1 MGRDNLIAR
10 LKGEAEEQYRIFNQK
25 FVLTNKNVMLGVKVP
40 RMRSIAREIAGG
52 DWEDFL
58 MGYGFCV
65 GGPGTDAENGA
76 ASGATSEVASGATS
90 ETTSETASG
99 AASEAAS
106 GAISGAASEVASV
119 VKTAKFE
126 KQRERQQQREEL
138 CRTIFF
144 EEVMIIGMV
153 IDLINVEPV
162 RRLSLVEQF
171 VPLIDNWAVCDVFCG
186 GAKWV
191 GEPGKGPKSCNKVPL
206 EQMWEFLQRYLF
218 PDMRECHLQ
227 SESAGKNL
235 QRKCSGANPQGSMEF
250 EIRFGVVMLM
260 SYFLTEE
267 FVGKVLLQMEKV
279 RKGDYYVDMA
289 VAWCLATARAK
300 FDERTQ
306 EFVRNATLTPS
317 VIKKYEQKVRDSFR
331 VKKGTKLR

>member
-10 LKGEAEEQYRIFNQK
+10 LMGEAEEQYRIFNRK
-25 FVLTNKNVMLGVKVP
+25 FVLTNRNEMLGVKVP
-40 RMRSIAREIAGG
+40 KMRSIAREIAGD
-52 DWEDFL
+52 DWEDF
-58 MGYGFCV
+58 MRGYGFCV

-76 ASGATSEVASGATS
+76 ASGATSET
-90 ETTSETASG
+90 
-99 AASEAAS
+99 
-106 GAISGAASEVASV
+106 ASV

-191 GEPGKGPKSCNKVPL
+191 GEPGRGPKSCNKVPL

-218 PDMRECHLQ
+218 PDMRECHIQ

-267 FVGKVLLQMEKV
+267 YIGKVLLQMEKV

-317 VIKKYEQKVRDSFR
+317 VIKKYEQKVRDSLR
-331 VKKGTKLR
+331 VKKI

>member
-10 LKGEAEEQYRIFNQK
+10 LMGEAEEQYRIFNQK

-40 RMRSIAREIAGG
+40 RMRSIAREIAGD
-52 DWEDFL
+52 DWEDF
-58 MGYGFCV
+58 MRGYGFCV
-65 GGPGTDAENGA
+65 ETEAGSAERMPACAEIDLTVTSAATGTAVQ
-76 ASGATSEVASGATS
+76 VAGQ
-90 ETTSETASG
+90 
-99 AASEAAS
+99 
-106 GAISGAASEVASV
+106 
-119 VKTAKFE
+119 
-126 KQRERQQQREEL
+126 QRREEL

-153 IDLINVEPV
+153 IDLINVEPA

-171 VPLIDNWAVCDVFCG
+171 VPLIDNWAVGDVFCG

-191 GEPGKGPKSCNKVPL
+191 GEPGRGPKSCNKVPL
-206 EQMWEFLQRYLF
+206 EQMWEFLQRYL
-218 PDMRECHLQ
+218 Q
-227 SESAGKNL
+227 SS
-235 QRKCSGANPQGSMEF
+235 SEF

-267 FVGKVLLQMEKV
+267 YIGEVLLQMEKV

-300 FDERTQ
+300 FDEKTQ
-306 EFVRNATLTPS
+306 EFVRNACFTPS
-317 VIKKYEQKVRDSFR
+317 VIKKYEQKVRDSLR
-331 VKKGTKLR
+331 VRGSKKQF

>member
-10 LKGEAEEQYRIFNQK
+10 LRGEAEEQYRIFNQK
-25 FVLTNKNVMLGVKVP
+25 FVLTNRNVMLGVKVP

-76 ASGATSEVASGATS
+76 TS
-90 ETTSETASG
+90 ETTS
-99 AASEAAS
+99 AAGIAVQAAR
-106 GAISGAASEVASV
+106 
-119 VKTAKFE
+119 FE
-126 KQRERQQQREEL
+126 EQRERQQQREEL

-153 IDLINVEPV
+153 IDLINVEPA
-162 RRLSLVEQF
+162 RRLALVEQF

-191 GEPGKGPKSCNKVPL
+191 GEPGRGPKSCNKVPL
-206 EQMWEFLQRYLF
+206 KRMWEFLQRYL
-218 PDMRECHLQ
+218 Q
-227 SESAGKNL
+227 SS
-235 QRKCSGANPQGSMEF
+235 SEF

-267 FVGKVLLQMEKV
+267 YIGKVLLQMEKV

-300 FDERTQ
+300 FDENTQ
-306 EFVRNATLTPS
+306 EFVRNACLTPS
-317 VIKKYEQKVRDSFR
+317 VIKKYEQKVRDSLR
-331 VKKGTKLR
+331 VRGFKKQF

>member
-1 MGRDNLIAR
+1 MGRDNLIDR

-58 MGYGFCV
+58 RGYGFCV
-65 GGPGTDAENGA
+65 GTTMQGA
-76 ASGATSEVASGATS
+76 G
-90 ETTSETASG
+90 
-99 AASEAAS
+99 
-106 GAISGAASEVASV
+106 
-119 VKTAKFE
+119 
-126 KQRERQQQREEL
+126 QPRMEEL

-153 IDLINVEPV
+153 IDLINVEPA
-162 RRLSLVEQF
+162 RRLALVEQF

-191 GEPGKGPKSCNKVPL
+191 GEPGRGPKSCNKVPL
-206 EQMWEFLQRYLF
+206 KRMWMFLLRYL
-218 PDMRECHLQ
+218 Q
-227 SESAGKNL
+227 SS
-235 QRKCSGANPQGSMEF
+235 SEF

-267 FVGKVLLQMEKV
+267 YIGKVLLQMEKV

-317 VIKKYEQKVRDSFR
+317 VIKKYEQKVRDSLR

>member
-10 LKGEAEEQYRIFNQK
+10 LKEEAEEQYRIFNQK

-76 ASGATSEVASGATS
+76 AS
-90 ETTSETASG
+90 
-99 AASEAAS
+99 EAAS
-106 GAISGAASEVASV
+106 GAASV

-191 GEPGKGPKSCNKVPL
+191 GEPGRGPKSCNKVSL

-218 PDMRECHLQ
+218 PDMRECHIQ

-267 FVGKVLLQMEKV
+267 YIGKVLLQMEKV

-317 VIKKYEQKVRDSFR
+317 VIKKYEQKVRDSLR
-331 VKKGTKLR
+331 VKKI

>member
-65 GGPGTDAENGA
+65 GCPGTDAENGA
-76 ASGATSEVASGATS
+76 ASGAASGATS
-90 ETTSETASG
+90 ET
-99 AASEAAS
+99 
-106 GAISGAASEVASV
+106 ASV

-153 IDLINVEPV
+153 IDLINVEPA
-162 RRLSLVEQF
+162 RRLVLVEQF

-191 GEPGKGPKSCNKVPL
+191 GEPGRGPKSCNKIPL
-206 EQMWEFLQRYLF
+206 EQMWEFLQRYL
-218 PDMRECHLQ
+218 Q
-227 SESAGKNL
+227 SS
-235 QRKCSGANPQGSMEF
+235 SEF

-267 FVGKVLLQMEKV
+267 YIGKVLFQMEKV

-317 VIKKYEQKVRDSFR
+317 VIKKYEQKVRDSLR

>member
-25 FVLTNKNVMLGVKVP
+25 FVLTNRNVMLGVKVP

-58 MGYGFCV
+58 RGYGFCV

-76 ASGATSEVASGATS
+76 ASE
-90 ETTSETASG
+90 
-99 AASEAAS
+99 AASEATSAS
-106 GAISGAASEVASV
+106 GSV

-191 GEPGKGPKSCNKVPL
+191 GEPGRGPKSCNKIPL

-218 PDMRECHLQ
+218 PDMRECHIQ

-235 QRKCSGANPQGSMEF
+235 QRKCSGANPRGSMEF
-250 EIRFGVVMLM
+250 EIRFGLVMLM

-267 FVGKVLLQMEKV
+267 YIGKVLLQMEKV

-300 FDERTQ
+300 FDEKTQ
-306 EFVRNATLTPS
+306 EFVRNACLTPS
-317 VIKKYEQKVRDSFR
+317 VIKKYEQKVRDSLR
-331 VKKGTKLR
+331 VRGSKKQF

>member
-76 ASGATSEVASGATS
+76 ASGA
-90 ETTSETASG
+90 
-99 AASEAAS
+99 
-106 GAISGAASEVASV
+106 ASV

-191 GEPGKGPKSCNKVPL
+191 GEPGRGPKSCNKVPL

-218 PDMRECHLQ
+218 PDMRECHIQ

-235 QRKCSGANPQGSMEF
+235 QRKCSGATPRGSMEF

-267 FVGKVLLQMEKV
+267 YIGKVLLQMEKV

-317 VIKKYEQKVRDSFR
+317 VIKKYEQKVRDSLR

>member
-40 RMRSIAREIAGG
+40 WMRSIAREIAGG

-76 ASGATSEVASGATS
+76 ASETASASASGATS
-90 ETTSETASG
+90 GATSAS
-99 AASEAAS
+99 
-106 GAISGAASEVASV
+106 ASV

-191 GEPGKGPKSCNKVPL
+191 GEPGRGPKSCNKVPL

-218 PDMRECHLQ
+218 PDMRECHIQ

-267 FVGKVLLQMEKV
+267 YIGKVLLQMEKV

-317 VIKKYEQKVRDSFR
+317 VIKKYEQKVRDSLR
-331 VKKGTKLR
+331 VKKI